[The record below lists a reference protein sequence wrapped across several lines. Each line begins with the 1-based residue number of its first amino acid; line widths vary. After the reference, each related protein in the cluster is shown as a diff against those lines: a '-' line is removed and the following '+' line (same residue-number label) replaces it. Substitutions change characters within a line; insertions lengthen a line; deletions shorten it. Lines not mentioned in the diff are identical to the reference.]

1 MFESTK
7 KLWASGS
14 LLAAAVLAMPA
25 TASEA
30 GLRAEVEQ
38 LRAEMAQLRAEQG
51 ETWLNERRAEEVKG
65 LIRDVL
71 ADADTRST
79 LLQDGVLA
87 GHDGKFFVAS
97 ADGNYRLNFTGQFQF
112 RYILNINGSDAS
124 NSDGSDASGTVTNS
138 GAGFQ
143 LRRMKLGFTG
153 HAIKP
158 ELTFKFVLS
167 GSRSSGDAGYEDA
180 WVAYDLDEFLDGLKV
195 KIGNQKLP
203 FLKQELISSSRQTAV
218 DRASVT
224 EFFTLNRQLGV
235 NLEYKTDSWMVNVQT
250 GNGANNGIS
259 DFNDAGG
266 DYNIAVRGDFNVFGN
281 DWKDGRDN
289 VAWSG
294 KDTALFLGVAGFY
307 QDGSRT
313 GDSFTF
319 GDEYLAFTADALFKT
334 GPFSILTTFT
344 KGLIHAASEDDETP
358 WGVLAEAG
366 YMVIPD
372 TFQPYL
378 RYEAF
383 DMPSGGV
390 ATNHLVTG
398 GFNWFFKKHSLKFT
412 ADAVWVVHG
421 EDSNDIDPFG
431 SNPYSDSLGFD
442 GISGD
447 GQVVLRTQLQLL
459 Y

>member
-1 MFESTK
+1 MCERK
-7 KLWASGS
+7 KWAFGS
-14 LLAAAVLAMPA
+14 LMAAAMLATPA
-25 TASEA
+25 MASEA
-30 GLRAEVEQ
+30 DLRAEVEQ
-38 LRAEMAQLRAEQG
+38 LRAEMAELRAEQG

-71 ADADTRST
+71 ADADTRAT

-87 GHDGKFFVAS
+87 GHDGKFFLAS

-112 RYILNINGSDAS
+112 RYILNINGSDAT
-124 NSDGSDASGTVTNS
+124 NSDGSDASGNVTNS

-143 LRRMKLGFTG
+143 LRRLKLGFQG

-158 ELTFKFVLS
+158 ELTYKFVVKVD
-167 GSRSSGDAGYEDA
+167 RSSGDATFDDS

-195 KIGNQKLP
+195 RVGNQKLP
-203 FLKQELISSSRQTAV
+203 FLKQELISSKYQTGV

-224 EFFTLNRQLGV
+224 EFFTLNRQVGV
-235 NLEYKTDSWMVNVQT
+235 NLEYKTDAWMVNVQT
-250 GNGANNGIS
+250 GNGANTGIS

-266 DYNIAVRGDFNVFGN
+266 DYNIAVRGDFNVFQT
-281 DWKDGRDN
+281 DWKNGRDN
-289 VAWSG
+289 VAWDG
-294 KDTALFLGVAGFY
+294 QDTSLFLGIAGFY

-313 GDSFTF
+313 GDSPSL

-334 GPFSILTTFT
+334 GPFSILTSFT
-344 KGLIHAASEDDETP
+344 KGILHSESQDDETP

-383 DMPSGGV
+383 DLPSGGV

-421 EDSNDIDPFG
+421 EDDNSLDEFG
-431 SNPYSDSLGFD
+431 SNPYSDGLGFN
-442 GISGD
+442 GLSGD